1 MSGAPY
7 GTVMEGNRL
16 IEEKKHGQTLNISD
30 SASEV
35 KKIVLLSRR
44 LISQ

>member
-1 MSGAPY
+1 
-7 GTVMEGNRL
+7 MEGNRL

-35 KKIVLLSRR
+35 KNCVAES
-44 LISQ
+44 SVDQ